1 MPSTH
6 AWPRSCWRF
15 GPGPAADPDTRC
27 IVLTGAGERAFCAGA
42 DLKERDGMSEQDWH
56 VQHDLFERMA
66 YALMDCPNP
75 VIAAVNGAAYAGG
88 FEMVLAAD
96 FAYGVPTARFALTEV
111 TLGLIPGVGG
121 TQNLPRAVGL
131 RRAKEMLLTGRPM
144 GADQARDWGVLNRIC
159 DRETLLAEALA
170 TAKQIAGNAPLAV
183 RQAMAAMDGGIDMPL
198 AEGRRHE
205 IACYN
210 TLVDTDDR
218 REGDR
223 GLQPEAQTGLQR
235 TLARSSV
242 SVRSVI
248 AAMMSRCAESVA
260 SAAWSKSALAAAGSL
275 R

>member
-1 MPSTH
+1 MRQGETTVSLNFETLTLERPSDHVLLATLNRPDV
-6 AWPRSCWRF
+6 ANAFNTRMAEELLALWT
-15 GPGPAADPDTRC
+15 GPAADPDTRC

-42 DLKERDGMSEQDWH
+42 DLKERDGMSKQDWH

-131 RRAKEMLLTGRPM
+131 RRAKEMMLTGRPM
-144 GADQARDWGVLNRIC
+144 GADQALDWGVLNRIC

-218 REGDR
+218 REG
-223 GLQPEAQTGLQR
+223 
-235 TLARSSV
+235 
-242 SVRSVI
+242 I
-248 AAMMSRCAESVA
+248 AAFNQKRKPVF
-260 SAAWSKSALAAAGSL
+260 KG